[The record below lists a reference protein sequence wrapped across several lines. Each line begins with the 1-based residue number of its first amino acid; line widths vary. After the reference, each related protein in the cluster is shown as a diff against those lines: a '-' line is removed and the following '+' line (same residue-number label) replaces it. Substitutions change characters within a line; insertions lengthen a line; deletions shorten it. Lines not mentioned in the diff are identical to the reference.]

1 MVREKTEAT
10 LRERFGYD
18 AWALIYDVDTVRTL
32 QNPASV
38 NAVATSAIL
47 RLTPPTLT
55 PRRNAAN
62 LAIPDCTRPPEND
75 ATAT

>member
-1 MVREKTEAT
+1 MASVFSRTSAAPHVDSSNT
-10 LRERFGYD
+10 LPLARM
-18 AWALIYDVDTVRTL
+18 VRTL